1 MRKLLLALL
10 QHTCGTLLFFATGIA
25 FGQGSDMP
33 YWVNSTPK
41 PDNETYYF
49 RVTHATERTYE
60 KAYVRAFSMAI
71 LESSWKMGLPVDA
84 KNDMATIEN
93 GVENNLSIR
102 SHQSN
107 IAINKVCEYQEK
119 SMTSDKVTLYVLWQV
134 AVAGNK
140 DPQFG
145 DFNKCK

>member
-1 MRKLLLALL
+1 MKKAFLVLLLVMA
-10 QHTCGTLLFFATGIA
+10 
-25 FGQGSDMP
+25 GSWYAVAQDTQP
-33 YWVNSTPK
+33 YWVNSLPK
-41 PDNETYYF
+41 PENNTYYF
-49 RVTHATERTYE
+49 RVTHAEEMTYE

-107 IAINKVCEYQEK
+107 IAINKVCEWQTK
-119 SMTSDKVTLYVLWQV
+119 SVTSNKVVLYVLWQV
-134 AVAGNK
+134 AVAGNIEPK
-140 DPQFG
+140 FEE
-145 DFNKCK
+145 FNKCK